1 MSDAFQCRE
10 SQQPVL
16 VGARDTTRKTRRKL
30 RSNACKERELP
41 VRRRLL
47 LLLLHSHRA
56 RPGASRLL
64 VSVGVGLVV
73 LMIVIGIM
81 LRRLHCS
88 LLTG

>member
-30 RSNACKERELP
+30 RSNAGKECELP

-47 LLLLHSHRA
+47 LLLRSHRA